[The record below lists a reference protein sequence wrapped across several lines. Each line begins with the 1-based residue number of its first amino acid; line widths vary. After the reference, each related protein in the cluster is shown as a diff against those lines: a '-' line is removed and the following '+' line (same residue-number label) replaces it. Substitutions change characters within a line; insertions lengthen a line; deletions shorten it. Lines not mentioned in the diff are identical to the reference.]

1 WNGDPVAD
9 RAGPYQAA
17 AALLGAR
24 RQPRSPRPA
33 NPAISSAQVEG
44 SGAAAIVGSAPLK
57 RLLLCSSPPPRNDFA
72 NSEPS
77 MLPPEVIFT
86 RASGAR
92 IDAPHCP
99 RLTVVASSKLNSASS
114 WSTLKWVL
122 FGSVKLPMT

>member
-1 WNGDPVAD
+1 MTTA
-9 RAGPYQAA
+9 AGAPAALDWDAIRSPDQVAA
-17 AALLGAR
+17 AASLRAR
-24 RQPRSPRPA
+24 RQPRNPRPA
-33 NPAISSAQVEG
+33 KPANSITQVDG
-44 SGAAAIVGSAPLK
+44 WGTAAIVGSAPLK

-114 WSTLKWVL
+114 
-122 FGSVKLPMT
+122 